1 MEAELINNNLVIP
14 KKIFQTHKDYN
25 LSEEHKALIQN
36 IILVN
41 SDFEYTFMG
50 NDQCH
55 EFIATNFEKKIVD
68 MYNSLPLD
76 IMRSDFWRIA
86 VIYVNGGIYCD
97 CDVLCLKNLSP
108 LIDNKELV
116 LFSEK
121 NDRISNFF
129 FASVPKHPIL
139 KKTIDLMFEY
149 FEGGLDSNS
158 QLFVQDFGM
167 APLHKIAIEE
177 TNKTKLSFNK
187 SREWVIHY
195 CDGSWRPSEI
205 EYKKM
210 SKNSKPINFFTT
222 FHQNGY
228 NLYGKTWIETIV
240 KNVIKSR
247 PNINV
252 IIYSHD
258 VENLKTDHT
267 QITILD
273 FNTVIPNHKVWVEN
287 FYKSSNHSK
296 HVKDF
301 TVRFS
306 HKGFVIQHALK
317 TIKEGFAIWMD
328 ADVVFKKKHY
338 YDFPET
344 LFKDNEVICCQVED
358 DNHVETGILIFDMEN
373 PNIGLFTENYV
384 NNYSIDVITNF
395 GEPYDGHITKKTLD
409 MSGIKYLDLNKDT
422 GYKGIQSD
430 PNRTFRHPELNSRFT
445 HNIGIT
451 GKRSYDEWNK
461 IKTQDSIFTV
471 LETGI
476 FRPISEELRQVL
488 TLRSKRY
495 RT

>member
-1 MEAELINNNLVIP
+1 MIP

-25 LSEEHKALIQN
+25 LSEEHKKLIQN
-36 IILVN
+36 IISVN
-41 SDFEYTFMG
+41 SDFEYTFMD
-50 NDQCH
+50 NDQCYD
-55 EFIATNFEKKIVD
+55 FIVTNFEKKIVD

-76 IMRSDFWRIA
+76 IMRADFWRVA
-86 VIYVNGGIYCD
+86 VIYINGGIYCD

-108 LIDNKELV
+108 LIYNEELV

-129 FASVPKHPIL
+129 FASVPKHPVL

-149 FEGGLDSNS
+149 FESGLYENS
-158 QLFVQDFGM
+158 ELFVQDFGM
-167 APLHKIAIEE
+167 APLHDVVIEE

-187 SREWVIHY
+187 SREWIIHY
-195 CDGSWRPSEI
+195 CDGSWKSSEI
-205 EYKKM
+205 EYKKL
-210 SKNSKPINFFTT
+210 SRNSKPITFFTT

-228 NLYGKTWIETIV
+228 DLYGKTWIDTII
-240 KNVIKSR
+240 KNVVYSR

-258 VENLKTDHT
+258 VENLKIDHP

-273 FNTVIPNHKVWVEN
+273 FNTAISNHKVWVEN

-301 TVRFS
+301 SVRFS
-306 HKGFVIQHALK
+306 HKGFVIQHALQ

-338 YDFPET
+338 YDFPEK

-358 DNHVETGILIFDMEN
+358 DNHVESGILIFDMEN
-373 PNIGLFTENYV
+373 PNIKLFTENYV
-384 NNYSIDVITNF
+384 KNYSIEEITTNF
-395 GEPYDGHITKKTLD
+395 REPYDGHITKKSLD
-409 MSGIKYLDLNKDT
+409 MSGIKYVNLNKQT
-422 GYKGIQSD
+422 EYKGIQSD
-430 PNRTFRHPELNSRFT
+430 PNLTFRHPELNSRFI

-451 GKRSYDEWNK
+451 GKRNYEDWNK
-461 IKTQDSIFTV
+461 VKTQDLIFNI

-476 FRPISEELRQVL
+476 FRPISEELRQVMK
-488 TLRSKRY
+488 LRSKRY